1 MSIHVHLLPK
11 LVDPASLRDGIAVV
25 IDVLRATTTI
35 VHALAAGVNL
45 VIPCGEIEQARE
57 ISATTLTGT
66 ALLGGERHGQR
77 IPGFDLDNS
86 PLKYTSDILTGK
98 TLVFTTT
105 NGTRALSVCLEAS
118 RILVAAFVN
127 RQATIDALSA
137 DGRPVHLV
145 CAGTDGYITTED
157 VLFAGSVASA
167 LYKTADGRETGGR
180 STADDETQLAI
191 ALWETADRQP
201 DAILQVLRNS
211 RGGRNLI
218 ELGFDADIA
227 RSAECDRFDFAV
239 EFHAAQNEIRIAQ
252 S

>member
-11 LVDPASLRDGIAVV
+11 LVDPASLRGGIAVV

-57 ISATTLTGT
+57 ITATTLTGT
-66 ALLGGERHGQR
+66 ALLGGERQGQR

-127 RQATIDALSA
+127 RQATIDVLSA
-137 DGRPVHLV
+137 YGRPVHLV

-157 VLFAGSVASA
+157 VLFAGSIASA
-167 LYKTADGRETGGR
+167 LYQTAGGRETGGR
-180 STADDETQLAI
+180 GTADDETQLAI

-227 RSAECDRFDFAV
+227 RSAECDRFDFAA
-239 EFHAAQNEIRIAQ
+239 EFHTAQNEIRIAQ